1 MKKVTI
7 SLMMAT
13 ILTLVSCSTSTTNV
27 EDKKEDSTAV
37 DTVVVDSV
45 ATPVADTANVVVDS
59 TNTK

>member
-27 EDKKEDSTAV
+27 EDEKEDSTAV

-45 ATPVADTANVVVDS
+45 ATPVADTANVVLDS

>member
-27 EDKKEDSTAV
+27 EDEKEDSTAV

-45 ATPVADTANVVVDS
+45 ATPVDDTTKVVVDS

>member
-7 SLMMAT
+7 SLMMAS
-13 ILTLVSCSTSTTNV
+13 ILTLVSCSTSTTNG